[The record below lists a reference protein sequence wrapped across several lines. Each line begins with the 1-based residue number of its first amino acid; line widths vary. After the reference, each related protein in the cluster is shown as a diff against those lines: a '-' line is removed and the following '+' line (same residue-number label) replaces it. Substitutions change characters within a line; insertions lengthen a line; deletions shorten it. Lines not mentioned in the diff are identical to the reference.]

1 MHPWLRW
8 RVILCLIG
16 LIVGFTFRGERPT
29 RGEGLEG
36 KEILQ
41 SLRSFETP
49 LQDLQCDA
57 WVYSLTPED
66 RPSAFRA
73 TYQMKYPDK
82 WKLMVTGRFPWQP
95 EDRPDFFREQ
105 VGLTVILNGP
115 RLFIY
120 EPFLE
125 KWHVL
130 RADTV
135 GSTEP
140 FSDVGGVLSLPVLAP
155 YAAGNRHLS
164 DLENLEVR
172 LCGTETVHEHPAY
185 LLELTPREP
194 VKAIEPHEVAALR
207 YWIDVERLLP
217 LKAEARDRAGECI
230 SVTDYSDF
238 FQTPG
243 GKTLPS
249 LITTTR
255 KQGLL
260 RVAREAMVSR
270 NNAPAQK
277 ELWQDEILLR
287 EVQIKRY
294 MGLIQGQFLMPEK
307 IEVRLGGEK
316 ATTVV
321 YFSNY
326 RINFG
331 LPDRVFEAPV
341 SEEG

>member
-1 MHPWLRW
+1 MRW
-8 RVILCLIG
+8 RVILSLLG
-16 LIVGFTFRGERPT
+16 LIVGYAFLRGLPAIGQE
-29 RGEGLEG
+29 LEG
-36 KEILQ
+36 KQILQ
-41 SLRSFETP
+41 SLRLPETP
-49 LQDLQCDA
+49 FQDLQCDA
-57 WVYSLTPED
+57 WVCSLTPED
-66 RPSAFRA
+66 RPSTFGA

-82 WKLMVTGRFPWQP
+82 WKLTVTGRFPWQP
-95 EDRPDFFREQ
+95 EDRPDFFREK

-135 GSTEP
+135 GSRGP

-155 YAAGNRHLS
+155 YAAGNRYLS
-164 DLENLEVR
+164 DLENLDVR
-172 LCGTETVHEHPAY
+172 LCGTETVHERPAY
-185 LLELTPREP
+185 LLELTLREP
-194 VKAIEPHEVAALR
+194 VKATEPHEVAALR
-207 YWIDVERLLP
+207 YWIEVERLLP
-217 LKAEARDRAGECI
+217 LKAEAQNRLGECV
-230 SVTDYSDF
+230 SVTEYSDF

-243 GKTLPS
+243 GKTLPG

-255 KQGLL
+255 KQGPLK
-260 RVAREAMVSR
+260 VAREAMVSR

-326 RINFG
+326 QINFG

-341 SEEG
+341 LEEQ